1 MKKLMSASQVLIN
14 SVIQSFLKM
23 MLAMICVV
31 GALSMP
37 VTAHA
42 QYDMGSSL
50 SAGNILTNPI
60 YQAVLLDDDTP
71 AKAKAKAKDSK
82 VKMTTQEI
90 QKQKLEQDKT
100 NHNTLLFLIANVIV
114 AGLIIFFMFFFKGR
128 NIFSVRDGLR

>member
-1 MKKLMSASQVLIN
+1 MKKLMSVSNVLIN

-23 MLAMICVV
+23 MLAMVCVV
-31 GALSMP
+31 GALSIP

-50 SAGNILTNPI
+50 SAANILTNPI

-71 AKAKAKAKDSK
+71 VKDKAKDSK
-82 VKMTTQEI
+82 VKMTTQQI
-90 QKQKLEQDKT
+90 QKQKLTEDKV
-100 NHNTLLFLIANVIV
+100 NHNTLLFLIANVII
-114 AGLIIFFMFFFKGR
+114 AGIIIFFMFFFKGR

>member
-23 MLAMICVV
+23 MLAMVCVV

-50 SAGNILTNPI
+50 SASNILTNPI

-71 AKAKAKAKDSK
+71 AKAKDSK

>member
-1 MKKLMSASQVLIN
+1 MSVSNVLIS

-23 MLAMICVV
+23 MLAMVCVV
-31 GALSMP
+31 GALSIP

-50 SAGNILTNPI
+50 SAANILTNPI

-71 AKAKAKAKDSK
+71 VKDKAKDSK
-82 VKMTTQEI
+82 VKMTTQQI
-90 QKQKLEQDKT
+90 QKQKLTEDKV
-100 NHNTLLFLIANVIV
+100 NHNTLLFLIANVII
-114 AGLIIFFMFFFKGR
+114 AGIIIFFMFFFKGR

>member
-1 MKKLMSASQVLIN
+1 MKKLMSVSNVLIS

-23 MLAMICVV
+23 MLAMVCVV
-31 GALSMP
+31 GALSIP

-50 SAGNILTNPI
+50 SAANILTNPI

-71 AKAKAKAKDSK
+71 VKDKAKDSK
-82 VKMTTQEI
+82 VKMTTQQI
-90 QKQKLEQDKT
+90 QKQKLTEDKV
-100 NHNTLLFLIANVIV
+100 NHNTLLFLIANVII
-114 AGLIIFFMFFFKGR
+114 AGIIIFFMFFFKGR